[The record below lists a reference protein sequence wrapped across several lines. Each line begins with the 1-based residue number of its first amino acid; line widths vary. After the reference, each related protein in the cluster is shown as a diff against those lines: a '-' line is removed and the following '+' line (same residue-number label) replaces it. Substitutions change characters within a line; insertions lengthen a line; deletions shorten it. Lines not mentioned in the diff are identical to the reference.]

1 MIGAILTTAAFAFL
15 ASTLT
20 TIGNFAIA
28 RDFPHYQSDQG
39 EMIFYSPLAIRFMQY
54 RDHDEPLLLSVIDP
68 LGRFSSCWSPL
79 KWCRASE
86 ASAAP
91 GRSAARRG
99 RRSVVN

>member
-15 ASTLT
+15 ASTLA

-54 RDHDEPLLLSVIDP
+54 RITTNLFYYQSLILWTLLVVLVA
-68 LGRFSSCWSPL
+68 FKVVSSF
-79 KWCRASE
+79 
-86 ASAAP
+86 
-91 GRSAARRG
+91 
-99 RRSVVN
+99 

>member
-39 EMIFYSPLAIRFMQY
+39 DMIFYSPLAIRFMQY
-54 RDHDEPLLLSVIDP
+54 RITTNIFYYQSLILWTLLVVLVA
-68 LGRFSSCWSPL
+68 FKVVSSF
-79 KWCRASE
+79 
-86 ASAAP
+86 
-91 GRSAARRG
+91 
-99 RRSVVN
+99 

>member
-39 EMIFYSPLAIRFMQY
+39 EMVFYSPLAIRFMQY
-54 RDHDEPLLLSVIDP
+54 RITTNLFYYQSLILWTLLVVLVA
-68 LGRFSSCWSPL
+68 FKVVSSF
-79 KWCRASE
+79 
-86 ASAAP
+86 
-91 GRSAARRG
+91 
-99 RRSVVN
+99 

>member
-54 RDHDEPLLLSVIDP
+54 RITTNLFYYQSLILWSLLVVLVA
-68 LGRFSSCWSPL
+68 FKVVSSF
-79 KWCRASE
+79 
-86 ASAAP
+86 
-91 GRSAARRG
+91 
-99 RRSVVN
+99 

>member
-54 RDHDEPLLLSVIDP
+54 RITTNLFYYQSLILWTLLVVLVA
-68 LGRFSSCWSPL
+68 FKVVSSF
-79 KWCRASE
+79 
-86 ASAAP
+86 
-91 GRSAARRG
+91 
-99 RRSVVN
+99 